1 MSEPD
6 LHSITF
12 ECVSGVDIAAKDF
25 TAAKLKAGANV
36 KPKLA
41 PKAFSQNAE
50 GFEKY
55 LQWLG
60 DKDVPPQK
68 QLVVLEA
75 TGSYWIALA
84 WALHTA
90 GFVMAIINPAQAHYF
105 AKALLNRAKSDAL
118 DAQTLAHLG

>member
-1 MSEPD
+1 MARRQGRTTSKA
-6 LHSITF
+6 
-12 ECVSGVDIAAKDF
+12 VSGM
-25 TAAKLKAGANV
+25 
-36 KPKLA
+36 
-41 PKAFSQNAE
+41 
-50 GFEKY
+50 
-55 LQWLG
+55 
-60 DKDVPPQK
+60 
-68 QLVVLEA
+68 EA